1 MLFHCC
7 LFFLLA
13 HCAYVG
19 IVAPGV
25 NGGFSDA
32 ERRHFWNRL
41 DGDRGG
47 SKAASLKNQCVIYDK
62 ALQKS
67 NYQAFPS

>member
-1 MLFHCC
+1 MTQISKQDAYKSMDCVC
-7 LFFLLA
+7 LIDL
-13 HCAYVG
+13 CAMSTMIIIPLKY
-19 IVAPGV
+19 IYDYLNIPEIPGA

-47 SKAASLKNQCVIYDK
+47 SKAA
-62 ALQKS
+62 
-67 NYQAFPS
+67 